1 MEPSLWAQLIP
12 EPEDLASLNSLLRRF
27 GKNVR
32 YLKIASHG
40 PFRLSAS
47 LKPEQLSKCV
57 QLEELFL
64 GGFRGRDL
72 ESFCQSAS
80 FCLESLKSLTIECDP
95 YFNLGSFSHN
105 TGTHMASLPASW
117 LSCFPNLES
126 LVCDYLRLEV
136 TPQELPLAA
145 DCESDSADE
154 EILFREEP
162 SGEVR
167 EVREVREDE
176 ASGANPSQV
185 SLQEV
190 LVELGDEAEAEAA
203 EAEATQATRRGL
215 ELPAGA
221 ILPRERRERKEEVEN
236 VQPMAKLTS
245 LSFVAVVRGQ
255 GSTWN
260 SPRCRC
266 DVAVLALL
274 APALERLQIRSPNI
288 ALGRMSRRPGQ
299 RMDGLIRVSR
309 HFCSTGL
316 RDLLAAGY
324 LLPHLKELKVEVLK
338 DDTGQPWDTGS
349 VLTVP
354 GSESGRPS
362 SGTTH
367 LALALGVQDRNFQ
380 LCVGASEQL
389 AGKLRLANVPAGGSS
404 IATFQSFAVA
414 EQHLPLLQL
423 LQRYQDKLT
432 AKETTSPCDFEVD
445 IVEVT

>member
-12 EPEDLASLNSLLRRF
+12 EPEDLSSLNSLLRRF

-72 ESFCQSAS
+72 ESFCQSS

-117 LSCFPNLES
+117 LSCFPNLER

-145 DCESDSADE
+145 DCESDSASDE
-154 EILFREEP
+154 EILWRDEP
-162 SGEVR
+162 SGEV
-167 EVREVREDE
+167 EVRQEP
-176 ASGANPSQV
+176 SGANPQV
-185 SLQEV
+185 SLNEV
-190 LVELGDEAEAEAA
+190 LVELGDEAQTAEASR
-203 EAEATQATRRGL
+203 TRRGL

-221 ILPRERRERKEEVEN
+221 ILPRERRERKEEVES

-354 GSESGRPS
+354 GSKSGRPS

-367 LALALGVQDRNFQ
+367 LALALGVQDRDFQ

-432 AKETTSPCDFEVD
+432 KETTSPCDFEVD